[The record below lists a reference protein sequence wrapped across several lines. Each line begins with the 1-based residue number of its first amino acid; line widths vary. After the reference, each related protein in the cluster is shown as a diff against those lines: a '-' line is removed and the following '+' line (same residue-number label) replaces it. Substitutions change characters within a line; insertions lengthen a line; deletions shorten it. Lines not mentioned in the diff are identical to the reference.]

1 MMKMTKRLSLI
12 IFFSFVLVGCSPP
25 PPPTHRDNVCAIFR
39 QEPQWNWYTQDVQK
53 KTGIPQSVQMA
64 IIHKESSFM
73 SQVKT
78 PRKTIFGIIP
88 WGRQS
93 TASGYSQ
100 ALDGT
105 WNEYKRSTGNFRASR
120 NSFNDAV
127 KFIGW
132 YQTDQVAPKTNLR
145 PSDPHYAEKFY
156 IAYHAGVQGYL
167 NHNYS
172 ASLLSYARSVQRNA
186 DVYHRQLIAC
196 EASLPKRGW
205 FS

>member
-1 MMKMTKRLSLI
+1 MMKMTKHLLVVF
-12 IFFSFVLVGCSPP
+12 FFSILLAGCSPP
-25 PPPTHRDNVCAIFR
+25 PPPTHRDNICAIFR

-73 SQVKT
+73 SQVKA

-100 ALDGT
+100 ALNGT

-132 YQTDQVAPKTNLR
+132 YQTNQVAPKTNLR
-145 PSDPHYAEKFY
+145 PSDPNYAEKFY

-167 NHNYS
+167 DHNYPP
-172 ASLLSYARSVQRNA
+172 SLLSYARSVQRNA
-186 DVYHRQLIAC
+186 DVYHRQLVGC